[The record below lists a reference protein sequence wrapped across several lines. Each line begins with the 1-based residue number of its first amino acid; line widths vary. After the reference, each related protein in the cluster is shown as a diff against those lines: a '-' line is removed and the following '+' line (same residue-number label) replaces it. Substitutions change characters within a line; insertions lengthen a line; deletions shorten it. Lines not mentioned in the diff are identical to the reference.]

1 MEKFDN
7 MKHNKV
13 TDEELD
19 DITAGKGLFDIFT
32 AEFRGKKKKPL
43 TLEMIL
49 EAKDDE
55 REFNVTT
62 LEMRDNPANAAK
74 KNSKVVKL

>member
-1 MEKFDN
+1 MEKFEN
-7 MKHNKV
+7 MKQNQV

-19 DITAGKGLFDIFT
+19 NITGGKGLFDIFT
-32 AEFRGKKKKPL
+32 AEFRGKKKNPL

-49 EAKDDE
+49 EAKDEE
-55 REFNVTT
+55 RDFNRTT

-74 KNSKVVKL
+74 KNEKIVKL

>member
-7 MKHNKV
+7 MKQNKV

-74 KNSKVVKL
+74 KKEKIMKL

>member
-1 MEKFDN
+1 MEKLDN
-7 MKHNKV
+7 LKQNKV
-13 TDEELD
+13 TDEELNQ
-19 DITAGKGLFDIFT
+19 ISGGKGLFDIFT
-32 AEFRGKKKKPL
+32 AEFRGKKKNPL

-55 REFNVTT
+55 REFDVTT

-74 KNSKVVKL
+74 KKEKIMKL

>member
-7 MKHNKV
+7 MKQNKV

-19 DITAGKGLFDIFT
+19 DVTGGKGLFDIFT

-55 REFNVTT
+55 RDFNRTT